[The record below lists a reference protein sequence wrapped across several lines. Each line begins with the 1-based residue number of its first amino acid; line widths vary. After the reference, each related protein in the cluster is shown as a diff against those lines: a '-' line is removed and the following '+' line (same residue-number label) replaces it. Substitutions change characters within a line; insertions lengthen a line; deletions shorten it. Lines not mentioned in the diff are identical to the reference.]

1 MKLSALLQHVPYRL
15 VQGDLEQEIRDVNF
29 DSRRIGPQH
38 AFVALKG
45 MSIDGHQ
52 FIDKAITQGAT
63 TILVENIPDEM
74 KGGITY
80 IQLSEGR
87 KALSL
92 ILANYYGYPAQKLKI
107 VGVTGTNGKTTTAT
121 LMHDLFQSLGY
132 MSGLISTIRYKVGD
146 EIFPSSHTTPD
157 PKQLQQL
164 FAQMVEVGC
173 EYCFMEVSSHA
184 LVQERV
190 AGIEFQL
197 AMFTN
202 ITHDHLDYH
211 GTFKAYIEAK
221 KMLFDGLKKGAAALV
236 NADDKNGRVMVQ
248 NTSAVVKT
256 YALKRVAD
264 YRGKLL
270 ENTFEGL
277 YMEVDGQ
284 EVWFRMRGSFNAYNL
299 LMVYGGAR
307 ELGLEK
313 EEILAG
319 LSALEGAEGRF
330 EVIRSSDQ
338 QTAVVDYAHTPDAL
352 KNVLQ
357 TILDIDKGN
366 HQVITVV
373 GCGGDRDRTKR
384 PVMGQIAANLSERV
398 ILTSDNPRSEDP
410 LVILEEMYGGISKD
424 LMHKVLKIS
433 DRKEAIRAAC
443 AMARP
448 GDIIL
453 IAGKGHETY
462 QEIKGVK
469 HPFDDRIV
477 VKDAFAIPNGDS

>member
-1 MKLSALLQHVPYRL
+1 MKLSALLQLVPHNL
-15 VQGDLEQEIRDVNF
+15 IQGDLEKEILDVNF
-29 DSRRIGPQH
+29 DSRRIGPRH
-38 AFVALKG
+38 AFVALRG
-45 MSIDGHQ
+45 MSVDGHQ

-63 TILVENIPDEM
+63 TILVENVPDEM
-74 KGGITY
+74 QAEITY
-80 IQLSEGR
+80 VQLSEGR

-92 ILANYYGYPAQKLKI
+92 ILANFYGHPAEKLKI

-146 EIFPSSHTTPD
+146 EILPSSHTTPD

-190 AGIEFQL
+190 AGIDFHL

-221 KMLFDGLKKGAAALV
+221 KMLFDGLKKDAIALI
-236 NADDKNGRVMVQ
+236 NADDRNGKVMVQ
-248 NTSAVVKT
+248 NTLATVET
-256 YALKRVAD
+256 YALKRIAD

-307 ELGLEK
+307 ALGFEK
-313 EEILAG
+313 EEVLAS

-338 QTAVVDYAHTPDAL
+338 KTAVVDYAHTPDAL

-357 TILDIDKGN
+357 TILDVDKGS

-373 GCGGDRDRTKR
+373 GCGGDRDRAKR
-384 PVMGQIAANLSERV
+384 PIMGHIAATFSERV
-398 ILTSDNPRSEDP
+398 ILTSDNPRSEEP
-410 LVILEEMYGGISKD
+410 LTIIEEMHKGVPAD

-433 DRKEAIRAAC
+433 ERKEAIRAAC
-443 AMARP
+443 AMARA

-453 IAGKGHETY
+453 VAGKGHETY
-462 QEIKGVK
+462 QEIQGVK
-469 HPFDDRIV
+469 HPFDDRTV
-477 VKDAFAIPNGDS
+477 VKDAFAIPNGDR